1 MNEIT
6 KNISNIFADFAESF
20 MKLPCYLTFEKTINS
35 KIKIFIPV
43 IDDKIRYDQEALSES
58 QRFLLIIHLE

>member
-1 MNEIT
+1 
-6 KNISNIFADFAESF
+6 